1 MTCLMATSS
10 PAVAASDARIVRT
23 KAALHQAL
31 LALLEEKPFDAI
43 TVRDLSARAGIGY
56 ATFFR
61 HYPSKAALLDDVA
74 ADDIRELLDLGLAQ
88 LETVDT
94 RAGAQT
100 FFRHVDEKRALWSAL
115 LTGGAAGRMRE
126 EFIRQAGAQASAI
139 ASTQQNNGS
148 WLPEDL
154 KVIFGVGAAVE
165 ILAWWLYR
173 GREYSVEQAAEILDR
188 LVVSPMMNAP

>member
-1 MTCLMATSS
+1 MATQSS
-10 PAVAASDARIVRT
+10 AAATSDARIVRT
-23 KAALHQAL
+23 KAALHDAL

-61 HYPSKAALLDDVA
+61 HYASKAALLDDVA

-94 RAGAQT
+94 RAGAET

-126 EFIRQAGAQASAI
+126 EFIRQAGAQASVI
-139 ASTQQNNGS
+139 APAQQNNGS

-173 GREYSVEQAAEILDR
+173 GRDYSVEQAAEILDR

>member
-1 MTCLMATSS
+1 MATQS
-10 PAVAASDARIVRT
+10 PAPAPSDARIVRT
-23 KAALHQAL
+23 KAALHEAL

-43 TVRDLSARAGIGY
+43 TVRDISARAGIGY

-61 HYPSKAALLDDVA
+61 HYPGKSALLDDVA
-74 ADDIRELLDLGLAQ
+74 ADEIHELLALGLAR
-88 LETVDT
+88 LEAVDT
-94 RAGAQT
+94 RTGAET
-100 FFRHVDEKRALWSAL
+100 FFRHVDERRALWSVL

-126 EFIRQAGAQASAI
+126 EFIRQAGANAPLQP
-139 ASTQQNNGS
+139 NRNS

-173 GREYSVEQAAEILDR
+173 GRDYSIEQAAEILDR

>member
-1 MTCLMATSS
+1 MATQS
-10 PAVAASDARIVRT
+10 PAPAPSDARIVRT
-23 KAALHQAL
+23 KAALHEAL

-43 TVRDLSARAGIGY
+43 TVRDISARAGIGY

-74 ADDIRELLDLGLAQ
+74 ADEIGELLTLGLAQ
-88 LETVDT
+88 LEAADT
-94 RAGAQT
+94 RAGAET
-100 FFRHVDEKRALWSAL
+100 FFRHVDERRALWSVL
-115 LTGGAAGRMRE
+115 LTGGASGRMRE
-126 EFIRQAGAQASAI
+126 EFIRQAGAQTSAN
-139 ASTQQNNGS
+139 APTQQNNGS

-173 GREYSVEQAAEILDR
+173 GRDYSIEQAAEILDR

>member
-1 MTCLMATSS
+1 MATQSTVT
-10 PAVAASDARIVRT
+10 AGSDARIVRT
-23 KAALHQAL
+23 KAALHEAL

-43 TVRDLSARAGIGY
+43 TVRDISARADIGY

-74 ADDIRELLDLGLAQ
+74 ADEIRQLLELGLAAQ
-88 LETVDT
+88 IESVDT
-94 RAGAQT
+94 RAGALT
-100 FFRHVDEKRALWSAL
+100 FFRHVDERRALWSVL

-126 EFIRQAGAQASAI
+126 EFIRQAGAQAPGRTS
-139 ASTQQNNGS
+139 SDS

-173 GREYSVEQAAEILDR
+173 GRDYTVEQAAEILDR